1 MSQQSYKFWIH
12 GSLLWDKYGRYFSLI
27 IFLFEGSK
35 IRKIIDKKRPD
46 VKKTVKIELLIIA
59 KNEKVIKSLIN
70 KLFLLFE
77 NIYDF
82 QNYNKNN
89 TNNYT
94 PVMPSLEKPSAIKP
108 AFKLVH
114 HQIKTFLILLIYL
127 YDKTFQK
134 KAKN

>member
-1 MSQQSYKFWIH
+1 MFQQSYKFWIH

-27 IFLFEGSK
+27 IFLFRGSK

-59 KNEKVIKSLIN
+59 KNEKVIKSLTN

-77 NIYDF
+77 KISTIF
-82 QNYNKNN
+82 KIIIKTIQ
-89 TNNYT
+89 TIIT

-108 AFKLVH
+108 AFKLVSSPN
-114 HQIKTFLILLIYL
+114 KDLPNSLDILV
-127 YDKTFQK
+127 
-134 KAKN
+134 